1 MNDNYYTK
9 IILILGIVLITF
21 SVIILIG
28 IGYVF
33 LLNGD
38 LKKNAWLLEE
48 TRLSIKDYSVK
59 DKDLIIDEDDFVF
72 PDIEK
77 KDDIN
82 TVNDLTLE
90 SFDYRR
96 LVFNAKQIIEKSSE
110 QKLIVVKEEEAFKA
124 CVESGINNY
133 LICKYSNG
141 YCVVTSNKNVLE
153 KNCIFNN
160 FYGVQI
166 VSHSNLNVVVNN
178 IAALRE
184 RNYPAFAL
192 KWITDSGVLY
202 YGVNIGIFP
211 DKDSANEYS
220 QSLDESEI
228 TEITGWNIGGRYI
241 RALF

>member
-1 MNDNYYTK
+1 MKDNDFTK

-59 DKDLIIDEDDFVF
+59 DKELILDEEDFVF

-77 KDDIN
+77 EGDVEV
-82 TVNDLTLE
+82 VNDITLE
-90 SFDYRR
+90 SFDYKR
-96 LVFNAKQIIEKSSE
+96 LVFNAKQIIEKDSA
-110 QKLIVVKEEEAFKA
+110 QKLIVVKENMAFEA

-133 LICKYSNG
+133 LINKFSNG
-141 YCVVTSNKNVLE
+141 YCVVTSNRDIIE
-153 KNCIFNN
+153 KNCIFDN

-166 VSHSNLNVVVNN
+166 VTHSNLNVVVNS
-178 IAALRE
+178 ITSLRE
-184 RNYPAFAL
+184 KDYPAFAL
-192 KWITDSGVLY
+192 KWTTNDGIIY
-202 YGVNIGIFP
+202 YGINIGVFP
-211 DKDSANEYS
+211 DKDSANKYS
-220 QSLDESEI
+220 SSLNESEI